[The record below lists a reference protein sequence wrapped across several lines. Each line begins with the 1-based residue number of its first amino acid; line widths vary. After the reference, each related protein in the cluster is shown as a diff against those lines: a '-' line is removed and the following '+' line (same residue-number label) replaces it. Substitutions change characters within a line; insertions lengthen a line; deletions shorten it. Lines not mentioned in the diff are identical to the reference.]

1 MGPKRRPSGR
11 DCALALATL
20 ESLDTNDRLVVG
32 DGPMPHRPG
41 ESGAASN
48 SATVRGA
55 ALIVNGRDLLAPG
68 FVASAIRLIDLE
80 RRARFARV
88 AS

>member
-20 ESLDTNDRLVVG
+20 ESLNANDRPVAG
-32 DGPMPHRPG
+32 DCPMPQRRG
-41 ESGAASN
+41 EADAVLDR
-48 SATVRGA
+48 ATSRGA

-68 FVASAIRLIDLE
+68 FAARAIRLIDLE

>member
-20 ESLDTNDRLVVG
+20 ESLDANDRIAAG
-32 DGPMPHRPG
+32 DYPMPQRR
-41 ESGAASN
+41 EETGAGTNRVA
-48 SATVRGA
+48 ARGA
-55 ALIVNGRDLLAPG
+55 ALIVNGRDLLAPS
-68 FVASAIRLIDLE
+68 FAASAIRLIDLE